1 MLYYFRKKL
10 NQKGFTLIELI
21 VVISIIGI
29 LAAVAVPKLGAF
41 RGSAEKGAAVAEAR
55 TALGAVQ
62 MYKAEN
68 GSNLTPAITDLTA
81 YISNHK
87 YITNDANTIKYD
99 GKDVKGINIK
109 LGEVSYHWLPGTD
122 ELTAGALN

>member
-29 LAAVAVPKLGAF
+29 LAAVAVPKLGSF
-41 RGSAEKGAAVAEAR
+41 RSSAEDGAAVAEAR
-55 TALGAVQ
+55 TVLGAVQ

-68 GSNLTPAITDLTA
+68 G
-81 YISNHK
+81 
-87 YITNDANTIKYD
+87 TNDTPPIAN
-99 GKDVKGINIK
+99 
-109 LGEVSYHWLPGTD
+109 LGDYLSALSYVDSIDYNGGTTVYRIVVTTNGNTRYWTPGNENLD
-122 ELTAGALN
+122 